1 MRGKP
6 PSSRPAITLPGP
18 GAMLL
23 ALSDCTRLLDTF
35 LAGRNPRTLA
45 AYQADLEDFRRF
57 LETCSIY
64 PPTPPTVGEAVKGL
78 LENAEVMAGLYARE
92 YRWQMRE
99 RGLQIGALTVQPPA
113 VPADARARAADHDD
127 Q

>member
-1 MRGKP
+1 
-6 PSSRPAITLPGP
+6 
-18 GAMLL
+18 MLL

-78 LENAEVMAGLYARE
+78 LENAEVMAGL
-92 YRWQMRE
+92 
-99 RGLQIGALTVQPPA
+99 
-113 VPADARARAADHDD
+113 
-127 Q
+127 